1 MFWTKLQDKITEK
14 GLNGTQI
21 TNLDEDFNVKVINM
35 FTHLH
40 TEKYLK
46 SQVGFQQ
53 KTTCKSHSELKKSVE
68 MKYTME
74 GLANRLQVDAVND
87 TLNREPGTMNLKIK
101 EKRISRNNENCAS
114 NPNGTFPK

>member
-40 TEKYLK
+40 TEKYPK

-53 KTTCKSHSELKKSVE
+53 KTTCKSHSELKNSVE
-68 MKYTME
+68 IKNTME
-74 GLANRLQVDAVND
+74 GLANR
-87 TLNREPGTMNLKIK
+87 LNREPGTMNLKKKK
-101 EKRISRNNENCAS
+101 EKRISRNNENRAS